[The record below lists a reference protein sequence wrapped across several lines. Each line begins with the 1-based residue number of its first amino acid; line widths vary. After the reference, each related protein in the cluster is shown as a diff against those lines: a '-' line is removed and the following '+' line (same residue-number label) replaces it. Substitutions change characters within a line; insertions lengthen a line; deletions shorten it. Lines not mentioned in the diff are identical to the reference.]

1 MLYPCRDRHGYW
13 SSDLRGLPG
22 GRRSQEWAEP
32 KHGTDFLSPDHLQAR
47 NLGARGLPA
56 HTLWDLTPQGT
67 QEESAL
73 PLPSPTLPC
82 RPVCMPGQGWSFA
95 RTLLLILQA
104 PRTKVQ
110 SQVVM
115 GFTYLRGGLGTQA
128 MGYAMKHYLQS
139 QKSRTDHSS
148 IDRRL
153 GEGTLA
159 QPPTT
164 QVSLAQPPTTQ
175 VSAEEGWRVV
185 SKH

>member
-1 MLYPCRDRHGYW
+1 MGI
-13 SSDLRGLPG
+13 G
-22 GRRSQEWAEP
+22 AEILE
-32 KHGTDFLSPDHLQAR
+32 GFLEEEDHKNGQ
-47 NLGARGLPA
+47 NLGMAQISSLRTTSRQGTWELEGSPPT
-56 HTLWDLTPQGT
+56 HCGTSLPQGT

-73 PLPSPTLPC
+73 PLPSPALPY

-128 MGYAMKHYLQS
+128 MGYAMEHYLQS

-164 QVSLAQPPTTQ
+164 QESLAQPPTTQ